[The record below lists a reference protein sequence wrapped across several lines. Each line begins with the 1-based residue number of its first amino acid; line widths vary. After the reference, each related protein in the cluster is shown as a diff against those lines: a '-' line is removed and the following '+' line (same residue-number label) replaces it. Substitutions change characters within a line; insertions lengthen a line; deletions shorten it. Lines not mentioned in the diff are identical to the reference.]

1 MPYLLSAANMTAR
14 RKCGYVNFLM
24 KEVNQETGA
33 KDTKKEDASKPFRL
47 EASFFN
53 ILCLLRRAET
63 RIPWPPGVVGHKP
76 EPMPAGEKLKT
87 AQDVICHVPA
97 GFTEIPD
104 AAYKEAGI
112 ARPIRE
118 QLRRDKAREL
128 IINTAV
134 EVLK

>member
-1 MPYLLSAANMTAR
+1 MFAAACRNT
-14 RKCGYVNFLM
+14 
-24 KEVNQETGA
+24 
-33 KDTKKEDASKPFRL
+33 DTLA
-47 EASFFN
+47 
-53 ILCLLRRAET
+53 
-63 RIPWPPGVVGHKP
+63 PGVVGHKP

-87 AQDVICHVPA
+87 AQDAICHVPA

>member
-63 RIPWPPGVVGHKP
+63 RIPWPRGWSVRSRNPCLP
-76 EPMPAGEKLKT
+76 EKSS
-87 AQDVICHVPA
+87 
-97 GFTEIPD
+97 
-104 AAYKEAGI
+104 
-112 ARPIRE
+112 R
-118 QLRRDKAREL
+118 QLRM
-128 IINTAV
+128 
-134 EVLK
+134 